1 MIDQWF
7 SAHIPAS
14 FAGTVFL
21 LAVVVTSNSSS
32 EVVSL
37 QPDDTRHPE
46 CEEEQQPAASIIK
59 MQCDQSLCVTVSQN
73 WTGRT
78 RGWAVGTF
86 IALDFSGLIKQS
98 GHRVSLFQQ
107 HTRQKFSNSARVSS
121 RRGEKETTLKKP
133 QTEIKTLPWTDS
145 FKESSDSLVCKSVR
159 RCFTNN
165 KRNTRSRRI

>member
-14 FAGTVFL
+14 FAGIVFL
-21 LAVVVTSNSSS
+21 LAVIVTSNSSS

-86 IALDFSGLIKQS
+86 YCVGFFRSYQTKWPPSVLVSAAHEAEVFQFSSSVFKKRRKGNDTQKTSNGNKNIALDGQFQRVLRQSGL
-98 GHRVSLFQQ
+98 
-107 HTRQKFSNSARVSS
+107 
-121 RRGEKETTLKKP
+121 
-133 QTEIKTLPWTDS
+133 
-145 FKESSDSLVCKSVR
+145 
-159 RCFTNN
+159 
-165 KRNTRSRRI
+165 